1 MSGFR
6 QSVVRWFLTTKKTK
20 PVPVV
25 SGRYAADNLYE
36 DILRRSCKSAF
47 IVTSKTVRNKGMLD
61 KTVQNLTANGIK
73 SVFFSD
79 IVPDPTIENVERGLA
94 AYKANNCD
102 CVIAVGGGSV
112 LDCAKVI
119 ALRAANPRV
128 SVKMM
133 SLYVVPCRKSAPIF
147 AVPTTSGTGS
157 EITFFSV
164 ITDAKRHKKLPLLS
178 DRYLPE
184 KIVFDSALLENV
196 PQKPTI
202 YAGLDALTHCVEAYV
217 SSNAKTFAEDIK
229 SAPEVCRDI
238 FAYLP
243 VASKEPRNEEARLK
257 MAQASYKAGL
267 NFRRTGVGFVHA
279 IAHRLGETYHI
290 PHGLA
295 CAAVLP
301 RVLESSLPDAGK
313 RLKKLAVKS
322 GTANSAEEFIE
333 KIRELEGSLGIP
345 TKFAEINE
353 RDFPVMIKRILSES
367 ATQGCPKRLN
377 TKEIEAI
384 LTSLK
389 SDL

>member
-6 QSVVRWFLTTKKTK
+6 QGVVRWFLTTKKTA
-20 PVPVV
+20 PVPIV
-25 SGRYAADNLYE
+25 SGRNTADNLYE
-36 DILRRSCKSAF
+36 DILQRNCKAAF
-47 IVTSKTVRNKGMLD
+47 IATSKTVRNRGMLD
-61 KTVQNLTANGIK
+61 KLTENLTKKGIK
-73 SVFFSD
+73 AVFFSE

-94 AYKANNCD
+94 VFRKNGCD

-119 ALRAANPRV
+119 ALRAANPAV

-133 SLYVVPCRKSAPIF
+133 SLYVIPCKKSAPIF

-196 PQKPTI
+196 PQKPTV
-202 YAGLDALTHCVEAYV
+202 YVGLDALTHCIEAFI
-217 SSNAKTFAEDIK
+217 STNAKTFAEDIK
-229 SAPEVCRDI
+229 SAPEVCREI

-243 VASKEPRNEEARLK
+243 IVAKEPRNEEARLK
-257 MAQASYKAGL
+257 MAEAAYKAGL

-301 RVLESSLPDAGK
+301 KVLEKSLPEVQK

-322 GTANSAEEFIE
+322 GVAKSAEEFIG
-333 KIRELEGSLGIP
+333 KIRSLEKTLGIP
-345 TKFAEINE
+345 EKFTEIDE
-353 RDFPVMIKRILSES
+353 KDFPAMTKRILSES
-367 ATQGCPKRLN
+367 VTQGCPKRLSA
-377 TKEIEAI
+377 KEIEAI
-384 LTSLK
+384 LRSLK
-389 SDL
+389 SD

>member
-6 QSVVRWFLTTKKTK
+6 QSVVRWFLTTKKTP
-20 PVPVV
+20 PVTVV
-25 SGRYAADNLYE
+25 SGRNTADKLYA
-36 DILRRSCKSAF
+36 DILRKNCKAAF
-47 IVTSKTVRNKGMLD
+47 IITSKTVRNKGMLD
-61 KTVQNLTANGIK
+61 KLTENLTANGIK

-79 IVPDPTIENVERGLA
+79 IVPDPTIENVERGLSV
-94 AYKANNCD
+94 YRENKCD

-119 ALRAANPRV
+119 ALRAANPHV

-133 SLYVVPCRKSAPIF
+133 SLYVVPCKKSVPIF

-164 ITDAKRHKKLPLLS
+164 ITDAKKHKKLPLLS

-196 PQKPTI
+196 PQKPTV
-202 YAGLDALTHCVEAYV
+202 YAGLDALTHCIEAFI
-217 SSNAKTFAEDIK
+217 STNAKTFAEDVV
-229 SAPEVCRDI
+229 SAHEVCRDI

-243 VASKEPRNEEARLK
+243 VVAKEPRNEEARLK
-257 MAQASYKAGL
+257 MAEAAYKAGL

-301 RVLESSLPDAGK
+301 HVLEKLLPEAQN

-322 GTANSAEEFIE
+322 GTAKSAEAFIE
-333 KIRELEGSLGIP
+333 KIRALERTLGIP
-345 TKFAEINE
+345 EKFAEINE
-353 RDFPVMIKRILSES
+353 RDFPVMIRRILSEA
-367 ATQGCPKRLN
+367 ATQGCPKRLDA
-377 TKEIEAI
+377 KEIETI
-384 LTSLK
+384 LKSLK
-389 SDL
+389 AD

>member
-6 QSVVRWFLTTKKTK
+6 QSVVRWFMTTKKTT

-25 SGRYAADNLYE
+25 SGRNTADNLYE
-36 DILRRSCKSAF
+36 DILRENCKAAF
-47 IVTSKTVRNKGMLD
+47 IATSKTVRNKGMLD
-61 KTVQNLTANGIK
+61 KLAENLTENGIK
-73 SVFFSD
+73 AVFFSD

-94 AYKANNCD
+94 VYRENGCD

-157 EITFFSV
+157 EITFFSI
-164 ITDAKRHKKLPLLS
+164 ITDAEKHKKLPLLS
-178 DRYLPE
+178 DCYLPE

-196 PQKPTI
+196 PQKPTV
-202 YAGLDALTHCVEAYV
+202 YAGLDALTHCVEAFI
-217 SSNAKTFAEDIK
+217 STNGKTFAEDIE

-238 FAYLP
+238 FDFLP
-243 VASKEPRNEEARLK
+243 VAAKEPKNEEARLK
-257 MAQASYKAGL
+257 MAEAAYKAGL

-301 RVLESSLPDAGK
+301 HVLEKSLPEAQN
-313 RLKKLAVKS
+313 RLKKLAVRSK
-322 GTANSAEEFIE
+322 TAKSAEEFIG
-333 KIRELEGSLGIP
+333 KIRALERTLGIP
-345 TKFAEINE
+345 EKFAEINE

-367 ATQGCPKRLN
+367 ATQGCPKRLKA
-377 TKEIEAI
+377 KEIEDI
-384 LTSLK
+384 LISLK
-389 SDL
+389 AD

>member
-6 QSVVRWFLTTKKTK
+6 QSVVRWFMTTKKTP

-25 SGRYAADNLYE
+25 SGRNTADNLFE
-36 DILRRSCKSAF
+36 DVLRRNCKAVF
-47 IVTSKTVRNKGMLD
+47 IAASKTVRNKGMLD
-61 KTVQNLTANGIK
+61 KLTENLAANGIK
-73 SVFFSD
+73 PMFFSD

-94 AYKANNCD
+94 VYRENKCG
-102 CVIAVGGGSV
+102 CIIAVGGGSV

-133 SLYVVPCRKSAPIF
+133 SLYVVPCKKSVPVF

-164 ITDAKRHKKLPLLS
+164 ITDAKNHKKLPLLS
-178 DRYLPE
+178 DKYLPE

-196 PQKPTI
+196 PQKPTV
-202 YAGLDALTHCVEAYV
+202 YAGLDALTHCIEAYI

-229 SAPEVCRDI
+229 SAHEVCRDI

-243 VASKEPRNEEARLK
+243 VAAKEPRNEAARLK
-257 MAQASYKAGL
+257 MAEAAYKAGL

-301 RVLESSLPDAGK
+301 HVLEKSLPNAQK

-322 GTANSAEEFIE
+322 GVADSAEAFIE
-333 KIRELEGSLGIP
+333 KIRVLERTLGIP
-345 TKFAEINE
+345 EKFAEINE
-353 RDFPVMIKRILSES
+353 RDFPVMIRRILSEA

-377 TKEIEAI
+377 TNEIEAI
-384 LTSLK
+384 LRALK
-389 SDL
+389 AD

>member
-6 QSVVRWFLTTKKTK
+6 QSVVRWFLTTKKTTS
-20 PVPVV
+20 VPVV
-25 SGRYAADNLYE
+25 SGRNAADNLYE
-36 DILRRSCKSAF
+36 DILQKGFKTVF
-47 IVTSKTVRNKGMLD
+47 IATGKTVRNRGMLD
-61 KTVQNLTANGIK
+61 RLIENLDENGIK

-79 IVPDPTIENVERGLA
+79 IVPDPTIENVEKGLSV
-94 AYKANNCD
+94 YRANKCE

-133 SLYVVPCRKSAPIF
+133 SLYVVPCKKSAPIF

-164 ITDAKRHKKLPLLS
+164 ITDAKNRKKLPLLS

-184 KIVFDSALLENV
+184 KIVFDSTLLENV
-196 PQKPTI
+196 PQKPTV
-202 YAGLDALTHCVEAYV
+202 YAGLDALTHCIEAFI
-217 SSNAKTFAEDIK
+217 SSNEKTFAEDIK

-243 VASKEPRNEEARLK
+243 VAEKEPKNEEARLK
-257 MAQASYKAGL
+257 MAEAAYKAGL

-301 RVLESSLPDAGK
+301 HVLEKSLPEAQK

-322 GTANSAEEFIE
+322 GTAKSTEEFIE
-333 KIRELEGSLGIP
+333 KIRELERTLGIP
-345 TKFAEINE
+345 EKFAEINE

-367 ATQGCPKRLN
+367 ATQGCPKRLCA
-377 TKEIEAI
+377 KEIEAI
-384 LTSLK
+384 LKSLK
-389 SDL
+389 SE

>member
-6 QSVVRWFLTTKKTK
+6 QSVVRWFLTTKKTTS
-20 PVPVV
+20 VPVV
-25 SGRYAADNLYE
+25 SGRNAADNLYE
-36 DILRRSCKSAF
+36 DILQKGFKTVF
-47 IVTSKTVRNKGMLD
+47 IATGKTVRNRGMLD
-61 KTVQNLTANGIK
+61 RLTENLDENGIK

-79 IVPDPTIENVERGLA
+79 IVPDPTIENVEKGLSV
-94 AYKANNCD
+94 YRANKCE

-133 SLYVVPCRKSAPIF
+133 SLYVVPCKKSAPIF

-164 ITDAKRHKKLPLLS
+164 ITDAKNHKKLPLLS

-196 PQKPTI
+196 PQKPTV
-202 YAGLDALTHCVEAYV
+202 YAGLDALTHCIEAFI

-243 VASKEPRNEEARLK
+243 VAAKEPKNEEARLK
-257 MAQASYKAGL
+257 MAEAAYKAGL

-301 RVLESSLPDAGK
+301 HVLEKSFPEAQK

-322 GTANSAEEFIE
+322 GTAKSTEEFIE
-333 KIRELEGSLGIP
+333 KIRELEKSLGIP
-345 TKFAEINE
+345 EKFAEINE

-367 ATQGCPKRLN
+367 ATQGCPKRLCA
-377 TKEIEAI
+377 KEIEAI
-384 LTSLK
+384 LKSLK
-389 SDL
+389 SE

>member
-6 QSVVRWFLTTKKTK
+6 QNVVRWFLTTKKTTS
-20 PVPVV
+20 VPVE
-25 SGRYAADNLYE
+25 SGRNTADNLYR
-36 DILRRSCKSAF
+36 DILEKGFRTVF
-47 IVTSKTVRNKGMLD
+47 IASGKTVRNRGMLD
-61 KTVQNLTANGIK
+61 KLTENLSKNGIK

-79 IVPDPTIENVERGLA
+79 IVPDPTIENVEKGLSL
-94 AYKANNCD
+94 YRENKCE

-164 ITDAKRHKKLPLLS
+164 ITDAKNHKKLPLLS
-178 DRYLPE
+178 DKYLPE

-196 PQKPTI
+196 PQKPTV
-202 YAGLDALTHCVEAYV
+202 YAGLDALTHCIEAYI
-217 SSNAKTFAEDIK
+217 STNAKTFAEDLK

-238 FAYLP
+238 FDYLP
-243 VASKEPRNEEARLK
+243 AAAKEPKNEEARLK
-257 MAQASYKAGL
+257 MAEAAHKAGL

-279 IAHRLGETYHI
+279 IAHRLGEIYHI

-301 RVLESSLPDAGK
+301 HVLEKSLPEAQK
-313 RLKKLAVKS
+313 RLKKLAVRSK
-322 GTANSAEEFIE
+322 TAKSAEAFIGE
-333 KIRELEGSLGIP
+333 IRELEKSLGIP
-345 TKFAEINE
+345 EKFPEINE

-367 ATQGCPKRLN
+367 ATQGCPKRLD
-377 TKEIEAI
+377 TKEMTLFSRA
-384 LTSLK
+384 
-389 SDL
+389 

>member
-6 QSVVRWFLTTKKTK
+6 QNVVRWFLTTKKTTS
-20 PVPVV
+20 VPVE
-25 SGRYAADNLYE
+25 SGRNTADNLYR
-36 DILRRSCKSAF
+36 DILEKGFRTVF
-47 IVTSKTVRNKGMLD
+47 IASGKTVRNRGMLD
-61 KTVQNLTANGIK
+61 KLTENLSKNGIK

-79 IVPDPTIENVERGLA
+79 IVPDPTIENVEKGLSL
-94 AYKANNCD
+94 YRENKCE

-133 SLYVVPCRKSAPIF
+133 SLYVVPCKKSAPIF

-164 ITDAKRHKKLPLLS
+164 ITDVKNHKKLPLLS
-178 DRYLPE
+178 DKYLPE

-196 PQKPTI
+196 PQKPTV
-202 YAGLDALTHCVEAYV
+202 YAGLDALTHCIEAYI
-217 SSNAKTFAEDIK
+217 STNAKTFAEDLK

-238 FAYLP
+238 FDYLP
-243 VASKEPRNEEARLK
+243 AAAKEPKNEEARLK
-257 MAQASYKAGL
+257 MAEAAHKAGL

-279 IAHRLGETYHI
+279 IAHRLGEIYHI

-301 RVLESSLPDAGK
+301 HVLEKSLPEAQK
-313 RLKKLAVKS
+313 RLKKLAVRSK
-322 GTANSAEEFIE
+322 TAKSAEAFIGE
-333 KIRELEGSLGIP
+333 IRELEKSLGIP
-345 TKFAEINE
+345 EKFPEINE

-367 ATQGCPKRLN
+367 ATQGCPKRLD

-384 LTSLK
+384 LKSLK
-389 SDL
+389 SD

>member
-6 QSVVRWFLTTKKTK
+6 QSVVRWFLTTKKTP
-20 PVPVV
+20 PVTVV
-25 SGRYAADNLYE
+25 SGRNTADKLYT
-36 DILRRSCKSAF
+36 DILRKNCKAAF
-47 IVTSKTVRNKGMLD
+47 IITSKTVRNKGMLD
-61 KTVQNLTANGIK
+61 KLTENLTANGIK
-73 SVFFSD
+73 SAFFSD
-79 IVPDPTIENVERGLA
+79 IVPDPTIENVERGLSV
-94 AYKANNCD
+94 YNENKCD

-119 ALRAANPRV
+119 ALRAANPHV

-133 SLYVVPCRKSAPIF
+133 SLYVVPCKKSVPIF

-164 ITDAKRHKKLPLLS
+164 ITDAKKHKKLPLLS

-196 PQKPTI
+196 PQKPTV
-202 YAGLDALTHCVEAYV
+202 YAGLDALTHCIEAFI
-217 SSNAKTFAEDIK
+217 STNAKTFAEDVV
-229 SAPEVCRDI
+229 SAHEVCRDI

-243 VASKEPRNEEARLK
+243 VVAKEPRNEEARLK
-257 MAQASYKAGL
+257 MAEAAYKAGL

-301 RVLESSLPDAGK
+301 HVLEKLLPEAQN
-313 RLKKLAVKS
+313 RLKRLAVKS
-322 GTANSAEEFIE
+322 GTAKSAEAFIE
-333 KIRELEGSLGIP
+333 KIRALERTLGIP
-345 TKFAEINE
+345 ENFSEINE
-353 RDFPVMIKRILSES
+353 RDFPVMIRRILSEA
-367 ATQGCPKRLN
+367 ATQGCPKRLDA
-377 TKEIEAI
+377 KEIEAI
-384 LTSLK
+384 LKSLK
-389 SDL
+389 AD